1 MIKSQKFTLSGL
13 GNVAIFIFA
22 ALIILSPDTKAYVIE
37 GLMKIG
43 LFQPEVKSNNVAVKT
58 NTNLFDVQFKD
69 GSGKILQL
77 SQFRNKVIFINF
89 WATWCPP
96 CRAEM
101 PSIEKLY
108 LQFKDNKNFVLL
120 MVDMDDDYP
129 KSRKFLDKKDFNMPL
144 FTPASSIPENMF
156 AGSLPTTVVV
166 NKAGQIVF
174 RHEGAGDYSNE
185 KFLEYLSQLS
195 IQ

>member
-1 MIKSQKFTLSGL
+1 MIKRPKFTLSNLGTLALFLFAGL
-13 GNVAIFIFA
+13 M
-22 ALIILSPDTKAYVIE
+22 ILSPDTKAYVIE

-43 LFQPEVKSNNVAVKT
+43 LFQPGVKSNNEAAKT
-58 NTNLFDVQFKD
+58 IENFSDVQFKD
-69 GSGKILQL
+69 GSGKIVQL
-77 SQFRNKVIFINF
+77 SQFRDKVIFINF

-108 LQFKDNKNFVLL
+108 LKFKDNKNFVLL

-129 KSRKFLDKKDFNMPL
+129 KSKKFMDRKKFTMPV
-144 FTPASSIPENMF
+144 FTPAGPIPEKMF
-156 AGSLPTTVVV
+156 TGSLPTTVVV

-174 RHEGAGDYSNE
+174 KHEGAGDYSNE

-195 IQ
+195 SQ